1 MGTDL
6 NILLLKEKNSFLPT
20 IWFDK
25 NIQEHQKE
33 ELNKNKKWQNN
44 LMS

>member
-6 NILLLKEKNSFLPT
+6 NILLLKEKNTCLPT

-25 NIQEHQKE
+25 NIQEHQK
-33 ELNKNKKWQNN
+33 
-44 LMS
+44 